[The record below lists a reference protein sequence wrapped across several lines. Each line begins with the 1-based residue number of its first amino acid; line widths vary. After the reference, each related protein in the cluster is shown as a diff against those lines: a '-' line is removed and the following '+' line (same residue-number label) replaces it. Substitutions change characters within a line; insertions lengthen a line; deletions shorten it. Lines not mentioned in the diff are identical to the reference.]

1 MAYRIENYVVGP
13 VGTNCYFMINE
24 ETKEVLVIDPGAS
37 AKALYEKIKEG
48 GYIPR
53 AILLTH
59 GHFDH
64 AGAARGL
71 LEHMGLDGYDAEIYA
86 LDKEQETLENPMYN
100 LSGMMGGASECY
112 KATVYVQDNDVLHLA
127 GFEIKVLF
135 TPGHTPGGCCF
146 YFKNEGVLFP
156 GDTLFCGSVGR
167 TDFPGGS
174 MSDLV
179 HAVRDRLL
187 VLPDNTLVY
196 PGHEAPTTIA
206 DEKRYNP
213 YL

>member
-1 MAYRIENYVVGP
+1 MAYKIENYVVGP

-24 ETKEVLVIDPGAS
+24 DTKEVLVIDPGAS
-37 AKALYEKIKEG
+37 AKALYEKIKEEG
-48 GYIPR
+48 LVPKG
-53 AILLTH
+53 ILLTH

-71 LEHMGLDGYDAEIYA
+71 LYDAEIYA

-100 LSGMMGGASECY
+100 LSGMMGGASERY

-146 YFKNEGVLFP
+146 YFKNEGVIFP

-187 VLPDNTLVY
+187 VLPDDTLVY
-196 PGHEAPTTIA
+196 PGHESPTTIG
-206 DEKRYNP
+206 DEKKYNP

>member
-37 AKALYEKIKEG
+37 AKALYERIKES
-48 GYIPR
+48 GYVPKG
-53 AILLTH
+53 ILLTH

-71 LEHMGLDGYDAEIYA
+71 LEYMGLDGYDAEIYA
-86 LDKEQETLENPMYN
+86 LDKEQETLENPTYN
-100 LSGMMGGASECY
+100 LSGMMGGASERY

-135 TPGHTPGGCCF
+135 TPGHTPGGCCY

-179 HAVRDRLL
+179 RAVRERLL

-196 PGHEAPTTIA
+196 PGHESPTTIG
-206 DEKRYNP
+206 DEKKYNP

>member
-1 MAYRIENYVVGP
+1 
-13 VGTNCYFMINE
+13 
-24 ETKEVLVIDPGAS
+24 
-37 AKALYEKIKEG
+37 
-48 GYIPR
+48 
-53 AILLTH
+53 
-59 GHFDH
+59 
-64 AGAARGL
+64 
-71 LEHMGLDGYDAEIYA
+71 MGLDGYDAEIYA
-86 LDKEQETLENPMYN
+86 LDKEQETLENPTYN
-100 LSGMMGGASECY
+100 LSGMMGGASERY

-135 TPGHTPGGCCF
+135 TPGHTPGGCCY

-179 HAVRDRLL
+179 RAVRERLL

-196 PGHEAPTTIA
+196 PGHESPTTIG
-206 DEKRYNP
+206 DEKKYNP